1 MKISTMI
8 KTGTALAALGA
19 AAYFYNQATPATRR
33 KVKRSAGKAIHTFGD
48 ACNDIS
54 KMM

>member
-8 KTGTALAALGA
+8 KTGTALAVLGT
-19 AAYFYNQATPATRR
+19 AAYLYNQAAPATRK
-33 KVKRSAGKAIHTFGD
+33 KVRRSAGKAIHTFGD

-54 KMM
+54 RMM